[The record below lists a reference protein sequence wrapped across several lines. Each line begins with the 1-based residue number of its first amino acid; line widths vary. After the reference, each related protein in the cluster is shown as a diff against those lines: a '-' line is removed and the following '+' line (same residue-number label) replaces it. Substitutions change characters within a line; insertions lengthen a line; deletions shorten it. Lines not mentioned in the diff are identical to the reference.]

1 MPFGPCVT
9 YVQSPGY
16 QPSMGHQG
24 RILRYFC
31 TISPS
36 SLMSTSVL
44 YGCFF
49 GSSFFSPV
57 RLKTPH
63 TLDFLHA
70 AENMSVSGPGIVT
83 AVANISSRSYMMPC
97 VLYSGNTI
105 RSIPGR
111 PCFMPS
117 IFSQMLATFA

>member
-1 MPFGPCVT
+1 MMSDILIPFGPVVT

-16 QPSMGHQG
+16 HPSMGHQG
-24 RILRYFC
+24 RILRYFW

-49 GSSFFSPV
+49 GSSLRSPV
-57 RLKTPH
+57 REKTPQ

-70 AENMSVSGPGIVT
+70 ALNMSVSGPGMFT
-83 AVANISSRSYMMPC
+83 AVANISSVKHKVST
-97 VLYSGNTI
+97 GK
-105 RSIPGR
+105 
-111 PCFMPS
+111 
-117 IFSQMLATFA
+117 Q